1 MSITTP
7 IPVASNLKVFD
18 IQGLTEQARKLINK
32 GKLPSLL
39 LSKKIQVMPS
49 QKEVNNFI

>member
-18 IQGLTEQARKLINK
+18 IQGLTEQARKLIN
-32 GKLPSLL
+32 LAPQMVWDA
-39 LSKKIQVMPS
+39 KKRVTRQS
-49 QKEVNNFI
+49 